1 MAVSLGLMVGAWK
14 RPRSKEKKEGRRE
27 GKEVGKKGVMEGQ
40 GKKEGREG
48 GHTDGSTGYA
58 SRSTKMGMNDP
69 NLELQKPHQKV
80 ARVSDSVP
88 LSHSLQDTIRGMD
101 HVFLKFGYSL

>member
-1 MAVSLGLMVGAWK
+1 M
-14 RPRSKEKKEGRRE
+14 
-27 GKEVGKKGVMEGQ
+27 KGEMEGQ

-48 GHTDGSTGYA
+48 GQTRGSTGYA
-58 SRSTKMGMNDP
+58 SGSTKTGRKDP

-88 LSHSLQDTIRGMD
+88 LSHSLQDTIRGMA

>member
-1 MAVSLGLMVGAWK
+1 MAVWLGLMVGAWE

-40 GKKEGREG
+40 GKKEGREE
-48 GHTDGSTGYA
+48 GHTDGSCA
-58 SRSTKMGMNDP
+58 SGSTKIGMNDP

-88 LSHSLQDTIRGMD
+88 LSHSLQDTIRGMA